1 MEILRSAI
9 VAGHLCLDIIPQ
21 FDPNVFFDFKT
32 QFQPGSLT
40 RVGPAIFS
48 TGGAVSNT
56 GLVLHKLGIPTTLVG
71 KIGADYYGQ
80 AVEQILL
87 RHGDDLTRGIRMDA
101 AAATSYTIVVNP
113 PGIDRL
119 FLHCPGPND
128 TFDSQDIPLDQVA
141 TTDLFH
147 FGYPPMMKRIYR
159 DSGAELTRIF
169 QQAKATGVTTS
180 LDMCMP
186 DLAGDSGQV
195 DWVAVLKATL
205 PDVDIFLPSLDEL
218 LFMLEP
224 ATYEHFQ
231 ATIGIRAM
239 LLENPSLLTRLGD
252 QLLEMGAKIV
262 LLKLGDCGA
271 YLRSADAG
279 VLSNLGRARPVD
291 LPAWSNRELWAP
303 CFRVKVVGTTGSGD
317 STIAGFLGALLR
329 GLPPEEALTSAVA
342 VGACNVE
349 AADALS
355 GVPAWEEVQGR
366 IAAGWDRLLPYQSL
380 VGWKWS
386 DDQNLWV
393 SPNDRTYR
401 VLKHINIKRRPMSSR
416 QPLSIINSV
425 APIRIC
431 DNGGWTDTWFAG
443 HGKIFNI
450 GVYPYAEVQIK
461 VFPDGEQQDR
471 IVINAENYGERYT
484 MIREKRWDK
493 HPLLEASIEYMH
505 VPDDLSFEITL
516 YSEAPGGAS
525 TGTSAAV
532 TVALIGALD
541 CLTPGRLTPHEVALA
556 AQRIETEMLGGQCG
570 IQDQLCSAYG
580 GINYIEMF
588 NYPYASVSQLQIPNA
603 TWWELER
610 RLALIYLGKSHRSSD
625 VHEMV
630 IKHLENAG
638 PDCKQ
643 LSDLRLTAP
652 KSRDALYAADFSALG
667 SAMTENT
674 EAQQRLHPALIS
686 PEAARVIEIARQHG
700 ALGWKLNGAGGD
712 GGSVTILCNDISQ
725 IKRAMIREIEQ
736 ENPLFKSIP
745 IYLSRYGLRVWKQD
759 CI

>member
-1 MEILRSAI
+1 MERLRSAV

-80 AVEQILL
+80 AVQQILL
-87 RHGDDLTRGIRMDA
+87 RHGDNLTRGISIDA
-101 AAATSYTIVVNP
+101 CSATSYTVVINP

-128 TFDSQDIPLDQVA
+128 TFSSQDIPLDQIA
-141 TTDLFH
+141 ETDLFH

-159 DSGAELTRIF
+159 DSGAELVEIF
-169 QQAKATGVTTS
+169 QRAKETGVTTS

-186 DLAGDSGQV
+186 DLTGDSGQV
-195 DWVAVLKATL
+195 DWVAVLKASL
-205 PDVDIFLPSLDEL
+205 PEVDIFLPSLDEL
-218 LFMLEP
+218 LFMLDP
-224 ATYEHFQ
+224 TTYEHFQ

-252 QLLEMGAKIV
+252 QLLEMGAKII

-271 YLRSADAG
+271 YLRTADARK
-279 VLSNLGRARPVD
+279 LSKMGRAQPAN
-291 LPAWSNRELWAP
+291 LPCWSNRELWAP

-329 GLPPEEALTSAVA
+329 GLSPEQALTSAVA
-342 VGACNVE
+342 AGACNVE
-349 AADALS
+349 AADALT
-355 GVPAWEEVQGR
+355 GVPTWKEIQER
-366 IAAGWDRLLPYQSL
+366 IAGGWDRLIPYDEL

-386 DDQNLWV
+386 EADNLWA
-393 SPNDRTYR
+393 SPCDQTYQE
-401 VLKHINIKRRPMSSR
+401 LKHIIIKRRPMSSR

-461 VFPDGEQQDR
+461 VFPDGPQQDR

-493 HPLLEASIEYMH
+493 HPLLEASIEYMR
-505 VPDDLSFEITL
+505 VPNDLTFEITL

-610 RLALIYLGKSHRSSD
+610 RLALVYLGKSHRSSE

-630 IKHLENAG
+630 IQHLENAG
-638 PDCKQ
+638 PDCQQ
-643 LSDLRLTAP
+643 LSDLRMTAP
-652 KSRDALYAADFSALG
+652 KSRDALYATDFGALG
-667 SAMTENT
+667 NAMTENT
-674 EAQQRLHPALIS
+674 EAQKRLHPALIS
-686 PEAARVIEIARQHG
+686 PEAARVIEIAREHG
-700 ALGWKLNGAGGD
+700 ALGWKVNGAGGD

-725 IKRAMIREIEQ
+725 VKRLMIREIEQ
-736 ENPLFKSIP
+736 ENPLFKNIP